1 MKGSGKALWGIEPD
15 SLQGKLPE
23 FLPDVH
29 EIRED
34 FADYL
39 GEIQGWDA
47 GIGVLLKRL
56 EELGELENT
65 VVVISG
71 DHGAPGFTHGKC
83 NLYDFGT
90 GVSLVARVPGV
101 KADA

>member
-1 MKGSGKALWGIEPD
+1 VP
-15 SLQGKLPE
+15 
-23 FLPDVH
+23 

-56 EELGELENT
+56 E
-65 VVVISG
+65 
-71 DHGAPGFTHGKC
+71 A
-83 NLYDFGT
+83 
-90 GVSLVARVPGV
+90 ARRVG
-101 KADA
+101 